1 MISPKFIVVAALLGS
16 TATFL
21 GMRSDADRVPSS
33 LPLDQIPQQI
43 DDWKSRDIALDP
55 EVLRVLGDGHFLNR
69 VYMEPASAGSAQ
81 IPAGPVGLF
90 IGYFPTQ
97 RTGQAIHSPQNC
109 LPGAGWTFL
118 SEHPI
123 TLTDESGKKY
133 DIGEY
138 VITDGNIK
146 QEVLYWY
153 RAHGRSISSEYRAKF
168 YMIADAMRYNRT
180 DGALIRIITP
190 MQPGETQQQVH
201 NRAISFAKTLA
212 PMLPA
217 YIPD

>member
-1 MISPKFIVVAALLGS
+1 MTPKFIVVTLLLAS

-21 GMRSDADRVPSS
+21 GMRSNVDQVPPS
-33 LPLDQIPQQI
+33 LPLSQLPQQI
-43 DDWKSRDIALDP
+43 GAWKSRDIALDP
-55 EVLRVLGDGHFLNR
+55 AVLQILGDGRFLNR
-69 VYMEPASAGSAQ
+69 LYMESSSAGPTQ
-81 IPAGPVGLF
+81 IPAGPIGLF

-123 TLTDESGKKY
+123 TLTDEDGKNY

-201 NRAISFAKTLA
+201 DRAISFAKKLA